1 MNPRRQAEFRRFA
14 QLREAKISPL
24 YSHLAACIAEKADR
38 YSPFLNAIPP
48 HEQAPNLLFAAVHL
62 LLQSQP
68 ASPLADYYSSIH
80 KSALSP
86 DSQTFNLFSDYCL
99 QNQDQIIS
107 ILRHRRTQTNEV
119 RRGLALLPAINVIQT
134 FSEQMPLILI
144 EIGCSAGLNLIWDQ
158 YRYVYYTE
166 SGKEFYTGCLDSSL
180 LLKTNLKGHIPPL
193 ITPTTLILNQRIG
206 IDVNPLNIHSTHD
219 TQWLDALI
227 WPEHHDRRKSLHMAI
242 SIAKNFILDLRKGD
256 ALELL
261 PGIVGEL
268 SADCAPVFFHTYV
281 TQQLTPK
288 DRAFLPQLINR
299 ISSRFRLAFHL
310 WHERGKNSS
319 FPELVLRH
327 IQYGNT
333 TTTSL
338 LAFAE
343 AHVRWLEWKA
353 MENCGS
359 S

>member
-1 MNPRRQAEFRRFA
+1 MNPERQAEFRRFA
-14 QLREAKISPL
+14 QLREARISPL
-24 YSHLAACIAEKADR
+24 YSLLAACIAEKTDCYA
-38 YSPFLNAIPP
+38 PFLNAIPP
-48 HEQAPNLLFAAVHL
+48 REQAPNLLFAVVHL

-68 ASPLADYYSSIH
+68 ASPLAHYYSSIH
-80 KSALSP
+80 KSALPP
-86 DSQTFNLFSDYCL
+86 DSQTFNLFCDYCL

-119 RRGLALLPAINVIQT
+119 RRGLALLPAINVIQV

-158 YRYVYYTE
+158 YRYIYYTE
-166 SGKEFYTGCLDSSL
+166 SGKELNAGSLDSSL
-180 LLKTNLKGHIPPL
+180 LLKANLKGPILPFISSTPPNL
-193 ITPTTLILNQRIG
+193 SQRIG
-206 IDVNPLNIHSTHD
+206 IDVNPLNILSTCD
-219 TQWLDALI
+219 VEWLDALI
-227 WPEHHDRRKSLHMAI
+227 WPEHHDRRESLHKAI
-242 SIAKNFILDLRKGD
+242 SIAKNFNLDLRKGD

-268 SADCAPVFFHTYV
+268 SAECAPVFFHSYV

-288 DRAFLPQLINR
+288 NQALLPQLI
-299 ISSRFRLAFHL
+299 IQTSSRFRHAFHL

-333 TTTSL
+333 TITSL

-343 AHVRWLEWKA
+343 AHVRWLEWKT
-353 MENCGS
+353 MDNYGS